1 MLDRKS
7 VFDRVIGLPF
17 GLGSPFFVTCLI
29 FAFVLLT
36 SVHIGSFLYN
46 CVWFYKPGINTCQ
59 NHRPLPV
66 KKDAEP
72 IELKVVKPVPTVTTT
87 PAKIESAVQPT
98 QREYATVGKI
108 SVDSNLR
115 TGPGMGYPIMSVLYE
130 GSTVEI
136 LETRDGWHHIKI
148 IQKSFSEEDPTTGWV
163 WSNLVE

>member
-1 MLDRKS
+1 MLS
-7 VFDRVIGLPF
+7 F
-17 GLGSPFFVTCLI
+17 GHSPFFVTCLT

-36 SVHIGSFLYN
+36 AIHVGSFFYN
-46 CVWFYKPGINTCQ
+46 CVWFYKPEINTCQ

-66 KKDAEP
+66 KKDVEP
-72 IELKVVKPVPTVTTT
+72 IELKVVKSVAMATT
-87 PAKIESAVQPT
+87 PTPTQIESIVKPIE
-98 QREYATVGKI
+98 REYTAVGKI

-115 TGPGMGYPIMSVLYE
+115 IGPGMGYPIMAVLYE

-148 IQKSFSEEDPTTGWV
+148 IQKGSLDDESTTGWV

>member
-1 MLDRKS
+1 MLS
-7 VFDRVIGLPF
+7 F
-17 GLGSPFFVTCLI
+17 GHSPFFVTCLT

-36 SVHIGSFLYN
+36 SIHVGSFFYN
-46 CVWFYKPGINTCQ
+46 CVWFYKPGISTCQ

-66 KKDAEP
+66 KKDVEP
-72 IELKVVKPVPTVTTT
+72 IELKVVKSVTMATT
-87 PAKIESAVQPT
+87 PTPAQIESMVKPT
-98 QREYATVGKI
+98 EREYTAVGKI

-136 LETRDGWHHIKI
+136 LETRDGWHHIQI
-148 IQKSFSEEDPTTGWV
+148 IQKGSPDDESTTGWV